1 MTHLKQFFLFPKPGQ
16 YISFKLT
23 GDASHTGLTFGRDS
37 GSFSLIHIKLVLHH
51 DTTKV
56 TFKPFPRFLLLLSKG
71 KRKYTWV

>member
-51 DTTKV
+51 NTTK
-56 TFKPFPRFLLLLSKG
+56 
-71 KRKYTWV
+71 